1 MYRPCFLPF
10 AMCRRAEKLI
20 NDCVYRYMC
29 TKMQEEKQKIQDEG
43 TQDTHADGVKSAL
56 SFDGVKKNE

>member
-1 MYRPCFLPF
+1 
-10 AMCRRAEKLI
+10 MCG
-20 NDCVYRYMC
+20 
-29 TKMQEEKQKIQDEG
+29 KMQEEKQKIQDEG